1 MYYSNSDVENGIK
14 RTVDTWY
21 NNNLKSYE
29 NYIADTELCEQ
40 YKVSPDTNSLQEM
53 KKLFHIKIILQ
64 ILDVLLIKMEKVS

>member
-40 YKVSPDTNSLQEM
+40 YKVSPDTNFTAGNE
-53 KKLFHIKIILQ
+53 
-64 ILDVLLIKMEKVS
+64 

>member
-40 YKVSPDTNSLQEM
+40 YKESPDTNFTAGNE
-53 KKLFHIKIILQ
+53 
-64 ILDVLLIKMEKVS
+64 ETVSYQDYIANFRCTTN

>member
-1 MYYSNSDVENGIK
+1 MYYSNSDVLNGIK

-40 YKVSPDTNSLQEM
+40 YKVSPDTNFTIGNE
-53 KKLFHIKIILQ
+53 
-64 ILDVLLIKMEKVS
+64 ETVSYQDYIANFRCTTN

>member
-40 YKVSPDTNSLQEM
+40 YKVSPDTTSLQEM